1 MRVLLTGSTG
11 FIGQHLHRAL
21 LAEGHEVVAC
31 SRQRPDLPCLEF
43 FPCDFARDLRSDD
56 WLPRLNDVDAVINAV
71 GIIREGSGQGFNALH
86 TLAPKA
92 LFGACAQKGITR
104 VIQIS
109 ALGAD
114 EQAETTYHLSK
125 READDFLAQQPLD
138 WLILRPSLVYGPG
151 SASSELFAG
160 LAALPLTPLIGDGQQ
175 PVQPIHIDDLV
186 KAVLTALTSKS
197 PSRQRIDCVGPRAL
211 SFKDWLNGWRQWLG
225 KAAAPSMRVPF
236 SLAQSGARV
245 CAPFSRLPVD
255 AESLQMLQRGNTAPV
270 EPFTRAFGITPQSF
284 EHSIEQMPA
293 SPAERQQAGLF
304 FLWPL
309 LRLSL
314 VFMWVW
320 TGLTSALWYPVDDSY
335 QMLSAV
341 GLSGVALPIALY
353 IAALLDTLLGL
364 ALLLNYRLRIVLLT
378 QVAMVLGYSLI
389 LTFCLPE
396 FWLHPFGP
404 ISKNLPLIAAS
415 LMLYVREGDAQ

>member
-1 MRVLLTGSTG
+1 MRVLLTGATG

-31 SRQRPDLPCLEF
+31 SRQRPDLPCLDF
-43 FPCDFARDLRSDD
+43 FPCDFSHDLSPED
-56 WLPRLNDVDAVINAV
+56 WLSRLSGLDAVINAV
-71 GIIREGSGQGFNALH
+71 GIIRERSGQRFNALH
-86 TLAPKA
+86 TQAPKA

-114 EQAETTYHLSK
+114 GQAETTYHLSK
-125 READDFLAQQPLD
+125 RAADDFLAQQPLN

-175 PVQPIHIDDLV
+175 LVQPIHIDDLV
-186 KAVLTALTSKS
+186 KAVLTALTNQA
-197 PSRQRIDCVGPRAL
+197 PSRQRIDCVGPTAL

-225 KAAAPSMRVPF
+225 KVTAPSIRVPF
-236 SLAQSGARV
+236 ILAQSGARV

-255 AESLQMLQRGNTAPV
+255 TESLQMLQRGNTAPV
-270 EPFTRAFGITPQSF
+270 EPFKQAFGFTPQPF
-284 EHSIEQMPA
+284 EHSIEQTPA
-293 SPAERQQAGLF
+293 SRAERQQAGLF

-314 VFMWVW
+314 AFMWIW
-320 TGLTSALWYPVDDSY
+320 TGLTSALWYPVDESY
-335 QMLSAV
+335 QMLAAV

-353 IAALLDTLLGL
+353 AAALLDTLLGL
-364 ALLLNYRLRIVLLT
+364 ALLLNYRLRLVLLS
-378 QVAMVLGYSLI
+378 QVAMMLGYSLI

>member
-1 MRVLLTGSTG
+1 MRVLLTGATG

-31 SRQRPDLPCLEF
+31 SRKHPDLPCLDF
-43 FPCDFARDLRSDD
+43 FPCDFSQDLSPED
-56 WLPRLNDVDAVINAV
+56 WLSRLGAVDAVINAV
-71 GIIREGSGQGFNALH
+71 GIIRETGPQRFQSLH
-86 TLAPKA
+86 TGAPKA
-92 LFGACAQKGITR
+92 LFKACAERNISR

-114 EQAETTYHLSK
+114 EQAESAYHLSK

-138 WLILRPSLVYGPG
+138 WLILRPSLVYGLG

-175 PVQPIHIDDLV
+175 PVRPIHIDDLV
-186 KAVLTALTSKS
+186 KAVLTALTNQA
-197 PSRQRIDCVGPRAL
+197 PSRQRIDCVGPTAL
-211 SFKDWLNGWRQWLG
+211 SFKDWLRGWRQWLG
-225 KAAAPSMRVPF
+225 KATAPSMRVPF

-255 AESLQMLQRGNTAPV
+255 AESLQMLQRGNASSV
-270 EPFTRAFGITPQSF
+270 EPFVRAFGFTPQPF
-284 EHSIEQMPA
+284 EHSIEQTPA
-293 SPAERQQAGLF
+293 RPEERQQAGLF
-304 FLWPL
+304 FLLPL

-314 VFMWVW
+314 AFMWIW
-320 TGLTSALWYPVDDSY
+320 TGLTSAFWYPVSDSY
-335 QMLSAV
+335 QMLGAV
-341 GLSGVALPIALY
+341 GLSGMALPIALY
-353 IAALLDTLLGL
+353 AAALLDTLLGL
-364 ALLLNYRLRIVLLT
+364 ALLLNYRLRRVLLI
-378 QVAMVLGYSLI
+378 QIAMMLGYSLI

>member
-1 MRVLLTGSTG
+1 MRVLLTGATG

-31 SRQRPDLPCLEF
+31 SRRRPDLPCLEF
-43 FPCDFARDLRSDD
+43 FPCDFAHDLNPEG
-56 WLPRLNDVDAVINAV
+56 WLSRLSDVDAVINAV
-71 GIIREGSGQGFNALH
+71 GIIREGSGQRFNALH

-114 EQAETTYHLSK
+114 EQAETAYHLSK
-125 READDFLAQQPLD
+125 RAADDYLAQQPMD
-138 WLILRPSLVYGPG
+138 WLVLRPSLVYGPG
-151 SASSELFAG
+151 STSSALFAG
-160 LAALPLTPLIGDGQQ
+160 LAALPVTPLIGDGQQ
-175 PVQPIHIDDLV
+175 QVQPIHIDDLV
-186 KAVLTALTSKS
+186 NAVLTALTNQA
-197 PSRQRIDCVGPRAL
+197 PSRQRIDCVGPTAL
-211 SFKDWLNGWRQWLG
+211 SFKDWLSGWRQWLG
-225 KAAAPSMRVPF
+225 KATAPSMRVPF
-236 SLAQSGARV
+236 SLAQSGARM

-255 AESLQMLQRGNTAPV
+255 AESLQMLQRGNASPV
-270 EPFTRAFGITPQSF
+270 EPFVRAFGFTPQSF
-284 EHSIEQMPA
+284 EHSIEQTPA
-293 SPAERQQAGLF
+293 RPAERQQAGLF

-314 VFMWVW
+314 AFMWIW
-320 TGLTSALWYPVDDSY
+320 TGLTSAFWYPVSDSY

-353 IAALLDTLLGL
+353 AAALLDTLLGL
-364 ALLLNYRLRIVLLT
+364 ALLLNYRLRLVLLA
-378 QVAMVLGYSLI
+378 QVAMMLGYSLI